1 MRYAKWEDSSLCCS
15 KHLCNGI
22 TQQGGVMPY
31 EKQQH
36 SVEVSNSLQM
46 DSVCPVLASFDRQDR
61 SKNNT

>member
-1 MRYAKWEDSSLCCS
+1 
-15 KHLCNGI
+15 
-22 TQQGGVMPY
+22 MPY